1 MAIDLDA
8 IRRRMAELS
17 GGKRTSSVQLWKPG
31 PGEYKVRCLPW
42 KNASEGQPFQERWF
56 YYIGTNSGVLT
67 PKQFGK
73 PDPID
78 DLIRKLFNSGKPDE
92 RILAKKLLPKMR
104 AYTPVI
110 VRGQEDKGVMVWS
123 FGKLIYQRLLGFFVD
138 EDYGDILDPKEGF
151 DLKVTVSQQ
160 PGKQFQDT
168 VVDCKG
174 RASVLHSD
182 PKTVESWLNS
192 VPNIDDMYRLKGK
205 EEIEQ
210 ILNTWLNSGSAD
222 EDNSSSSE
230 GTSRGTSSTPDAL
243 DALVNEV
250 SNKPVQSVA
259 APAAKKPT
267 PSKKPKVD
275 DDDAEESAPA
285 KKQTLDEAFAELTND
300 D

>member
-8 IRRRMAELS
+8 IRKRMAELS
-17 GGKRTSSVQLWKPG
+17 GNKRTSSVQLWKPG

-42 KNASEGQPFQERWF
+42 KNSAEGQPFQERWF

-92 RILAKKLLPKMR
+92 RVLAKKLLPKMR

-123 FGKLIYQRLLGFFVD
+123 FGKLVYQRLLGFFVD
-138 EDYGDILDPKEGF
+138 EDYGDILDPKDGF

-174 RASVLHSD
+174 RSSILHAD
-182 PKTVESWLNS
+182 PKVIETWLNA

-210 ILNTWLNSGSAD
+210 ILNTWLNSGTTDDTSRD
-222 EDNSSSSE
+222 E
-230 GTSRGTSSTPDAL
+230 GTSRGAAAPLDAL

-250 SNKPVQSVA
+250 TKVPTSVVDESSAQS
-259 APAAKKPT
+259 AAKK
-267 PSKKPKVD
+267 SVAKKPKVD
-275 DDDAEESAPA
+275 DVDDATPVT
-285 KKQTLDEAFAELTND
+285 KKQTLDEAFADLTND